1 MATLQSKIILCKG
14 INVDKNYV
22 NVLDYKEN
30 QMLSLCESQEHLVA
44 IANDYSFIRNRGTI
58 STNFKFDD
66 ALKSNYI
73 AFQNKDYSNKW
84 FFAWIDEVN
93 FIGEENTEI
102 KYTIDAWSTWFD
114 YWQKK
119 GLFYK

>member
-73 AFQNKDYSNKW
+73 AFQN
-84 FFAWIDEVN
+84 
-93 FIGEENTEI
+93 
-102 KYTIDAWSTWFD
+102 
-114 YWQKK
+114 
-119 GLFYK
+119 